1 MSRFAYCNETL
12 APGRTFREQCDL
24 IAEVGYER
32 GGDRPLHPRREAR
45 RLISGPPRPPA
56 GRRRAAGL
64 EVIGLHWLLAKT
76 TGMHLTAADPAAR
89 RAAADRLIELAG
101 LCADLGGGVLVLGSP
116 EQRNRGGMPEDE
128 ASENAVEVLQAV
140 LPTLEDRGV
149 TLALEPLAPN
159 ETDFLNTCADTVALC
174 DRVGGG
180 SVRLHQDVKAMVGGE
195 SKPPAD
201 VIRDY
206 AEHTAHFHAND
217 ANLLG
222 PGMGDTDFR
231 PILRALQETNYAG
244 WVSVE
249 VFADGP
255 GGPVETC
262 RQSLANLRRRRTR
275 LNPGGQEAGRY
286 VASPGPAATR
296 SSSEKSGRRPPH
308 VVRTDHPAGADLEVV
323 RPLHVPAG
331 RTAARCRRRPEG
343 RWPGDGPFARLQ

>member
-1 MSRFAYCNETL
+1 MFRFAYCNETL

-24 IAEVGYER
+24 IAEVGYTGVEIAPFTLAESPADLSPA
-32 GGDRPLHPRREAR
+32 DRD
-45 RLISGPPRPPA
+45 RLRADA
-56 GRRRAAGL
+56 GAAGL
-64 EVIGLHWLLAKT
+64 EIVGLHWLLAKT

-89 RAAADRLIELAG
+89 RAAADRLIELAN

-116 EQRNRGGMPEDE
+116 QQRNRGGMPEDE

-149 TLALEPLAPN
+149 TLALEPLAPA
-159 ETDFLNTCADTVALC
+159 ETNFLNTCADAVALC
-174 DRVGGG
+174 DRVGSG

-231 PILRALQETNYAG
+231 PILRALQDTNYAG

-262 RQSLANLRRRRTR
+262 RQSLTNLR
-275 LNPGGQEAGRY
+275 A
-286 VASPGPAATR
+286 AMGPAG
-296 SSSEKSGRRPPH
+296 S
-308 VVRTDHPAGADLEVV
+308 
-323 RPLHVPAG
+323 
-331 RTAARCRRRPEG
+331 
-343 RWPGDGPFARLQ
+343 